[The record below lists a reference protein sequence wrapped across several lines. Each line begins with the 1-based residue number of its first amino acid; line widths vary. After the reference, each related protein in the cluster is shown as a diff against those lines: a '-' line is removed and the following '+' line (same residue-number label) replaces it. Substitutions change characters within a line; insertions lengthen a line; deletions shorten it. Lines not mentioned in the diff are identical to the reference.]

1 MTTTWI
7 LVADGARARLFSS
20 EPRDTALVELECFAN
35 PDGDIRHTTT
45 HRPPTVNES
54 VGPARHSIE
63 PHTTLREKATDRF
76 AKSLS
81 DVLERGRLDHRFE
94 RLVLVAPARF
104 LGALHENL
112 HKPLHDCVSGEVR
125 KDLTSLAPDEL
136 RSRIPAGLLL

>member
-7 LVADGARARLFSS
+7 LVADGARARLFSNQ
-20 EPRDTALVELECFAN
+20 ERGAALTEIECFAN

-54 VGPARHSIE
+54 VGPARHGIE

-81 DVLERGRLDHRFE
+81 DALERGRVDHRFD
-94 RLVLVAPARF
+94 RLVLVAPSRF
-104 LGALHENL
+104 LGALHDNL
-112 HKPLHDCVSGEVR
+112 RKPLRDRVSGEVS
-125 KDLTSLAPDEL
+125 KNLTTLAADEL
-136 RSRIPAGLLL
+136 RSRLPAELFL